1 MTLCDLHI
9 HFLKIIIMALEMC
22 MCDCMH
28 VWRKIK
34 IRNYV
39 LFLFASGALSPLNCP
54 GLLEPAPVCTPSFTS
69 DLLCSVLSL
78 VTGEKEGGR
87 RIQEMEQSRIGGA
100 GLHAELPRWLNWY
113 SICLERRRL
122 RV

>member
-1 MTLCDLHI
+1 MY
-9 HFLKIIIMALEMC
+9 
-22 MCDCMH
+22 
-28 VWRKIK
+28 
-34 IRNYV
+34 NYV

-87 RIQEMEQSRIGGA
+87 RIQEMEQSRIGGQ
-100 GLHAELPRWLNWY
+100 GYML
-113 SICLERRRL
+113 SCLGGSTGTASA
-122 RV
+122 